1 MKQRITR
8 LLRILELKEQATRTA
23 MEDLIRAR
31 EQFITGKMKHE
42 QLLGYRQDYMQQLSN
57 LGDAGCTVG
66 RVRNRIDFIAQLDMA
81 LSQLNQQLAQFA
93 KQRSKCET
101 IYLQVKS
108 EQDAVKK
115 LIERVEQ
122 QQNLKRERAEQK
134 ESDEYAQKQWYSKNS
149 TTNSTKRGD

>member
-8 LLRILELKEQATRTA
+8 LLRILELKERATRTA

-31 EQFITGKMKHE
+31 EQFTAGKMKHE

-66 RVRNRIDFIAQLDMA
+66 RVRNRIDFVAQLDIG

-93 KQRSKCET
+93 KQRSKYET

-108 EQDAVKK
+108 EQDAVKN

-122 QQNLKRERAEQK
+122 QQNVKRERAEQK

-149 TTNSTKRGD
+149 TTNPTKRGD

>member
-23 MEDLIRAR
+23 MENLIHAR

-57 LGDAGCTVG
+57 LGDVGCTVG

-108 EQDAVKK
+108 EQDAVKN

-122 QQNLKRERAEQK
+122 QQNIKRERAEQK